1 MRVKLLVIFIIFTI
15 LSVSLGLGILAY
27 KTIYL
32 QNTPEVLIKE
42 YYSAISKQDYE
53 TMYGLLCQQSQK
65 EMLKD
70 DFIRR
75 NSAIY
80 EGIGISKLK
89 IYFDENKKH
98 KADSVKYHLSF
109 DTVAGP
115 VSAAYSARLVREKRV
130 YRLIWNDNL
139 IFPELGKSDKVRVMT
154 EEARRGTIYDRS
166 GKTLAGEGTA
176 VSINIVPGK
185 CSEDSTERLAELTGL
200 PENTIGKKLGAS
212 WVKEDSLVPIQIR
225 KKITDL
231 VRLSPISDT
240 EDLHEYELQKKIS
253 ALDGVEV
260 RDIEVREYPLNK
272 AAAHLVGYV
281 QEVTAEDLEKHEG
294 EGYSSSDTIGRT
306 GMESLYE
313 ERLRGKSGCSIV
325 IVSEDGDIEEVI
337 AEKDEED
344 GEDIHLTIDSRLQ
357 QILNDE
363 YQDIPG
369 CSVAINP
376 YTGEVL
382 SLVSTPSF
390 DNNQFI
396 LGMESGTW
404 DALNND
410 ETNPLYNRFRQA
422 WCPGSTFKPVTG
434 AIALEEGSVS
444 PDQEYDSE
452 GLRWRKDVSWG
463 SYYIKTLHEYQ
474 PVNLRNALIYSDN
487 IFFAKTAL
495 GIGKQAMEDHL
506 LELGF
511 RKQIP
516 FPIIMKPSEFSG
528 KEHISSEIQLADSGY
543 GQGDMLINP
552 LHLAMVYSAF
562 LNQGDIIK
570 PYLEYKKEPN
580 PEIWIQ
586 RVFSEETASII
597 LDDLTKVIED
607 PHGTGHGAYMRDISL
622 AGKTGTAE
630 LKATKD
636 DSSGTEIG
644 WFAVMTTD
652 PAVDH
657 PILII
662 SMVENVKNLGGSGY
676 VVEKTRHV
684 LDQYLNMDQ
693 DD

>member
-1 MRVKLLVIFIIFTI
+1 MRVKIIVIFILFTI
-15 LSVSLGLGILAY
+15 LSVSPVLGILLY
-27 KTIYL
+27 KTFYL
-32 QNTPEVLIKE
+32 QNNPEILIKD
-42 YYSAISKQDYE
+42 YYSSIAKKDYE
-53 TMYGLLCQQSQK
+53 RMYDLLCQQSQK
-65 EMLKD
+65 EILKD

-80 EGIGISKLK
+80 EGIEISKLN
-89 IYFDENKKH
+89 IYFDDNIEQEM
-98 KADSVKYHLSF
+98 DSINFHLSF

-115 VSAAYSARLVREKRV
+115 VSAEYSARLVREKRT
-130 YRLIWNDNL
+130 YRLIWDDSL
-139 IFPELGKSDKVRVMT
+139 IFPDLGKSDKVRVQT
-154 EEARRGTIYDRS
+154 EEAKRGTIYDRR
-166 GKTLAGEGTA
+166 GKTMAGEGTA
-176 VSINIVPGK
+176 ASVNIVPGK
-185 CSEDSTERLAELTGL
+185 CSEDSTERLAELIGL
-200 PENTIGKKLGAS
+200 SVDTIEKKLGAS
-212 WVKEDSLVPIQIR
+212 WVKEDSLVPIQTR
-225 KKITDL
+225 KKIPDL
-231 VRLSPISDT
+231 GLFSSVSDP
-240 EDLHEYELQKKIS
+240 EDLHEYELQKIIS
-253 ALDGVEV
+253 DIDGVEL
-260 RDIEVREYPLNK
+260 RDIVVREYPLSK

-281 QEVTAEDLEKHEG
+281 QEVTAEDLEQHEG
-294 EGYSSSDTIGRT
+294 EGYSSSDVIGRV
-306 GMESLYE
+306 GMEALYE
-313 ERLRGKSGCSIV
+313 ERLKGRPGFSII
-325 IVSEDGDIEEVI
+325 IVSEDGDIKKVI
-337 AEKDEED
+337 AHKDGED

-357 QILNDE
+357 QILYDE
-363 YQDIPG
+363 YQDTPG

-376 YTGEVL
+376 YSGEVL

-396 LGMESGTW
+396 LGMESGKW

-410 ETNPLYNRFRQA
+410 EDNPLYSRFRQA

-452 GLRWRKDVSWG
+452 GLRWRKDASWG

-495 GIGKQAMEDHL
+495 KIGTEALEEHL
-506 LELGF
+506 LRLGF
-511 RKQIP
+511 REQIP
-516 FPIIMKPSEFSG
+516 FPIIMHISEFSG
-528 KEHISSEIQLADSGY
+528 KNHINSEIQLADSGY
-543 GQGDMLINP
+543 GQGDMLVNP
-552 LHLAMVYSAF
+552 LHLAMIYSAF
-562 LNQGDIIK
+562 LNQGDVIE
-570 PYLEYKKEPN
+570 PVLEYKKSVN

-586 RVFSEETASII
+586 SAFSEETAGII
-597 LDDLTKVIED
+597 LDDLKAVIED

-630 LKATKD
+630 LKVSKD

-652 PAVDH
+652 PEVDH

-684 LDQYLNMDQ
+684 IEQYFNMDQ